1 MPAMTRCPN
10 ASCGR
15 VSQLVDDPLG
25 RIFRCP
31 RCLTKLPTAS
41 AAAAD
46 AGWTSV
52 GRASA
57 SAGAGGSSSGFEGAG
72 GLARSVARGLAVAG
86 RALTPYREGTGGVAV
101 VVAAEGDSADLDF
114 RAEFESGD
122 IFVGGLGWGIHG
134 GGSGSQADPGGESS
148 TSYGLWDSGEVVV
161 EAMSQPGTRVSA
173 WSVASQAAG
182 RAASMSAS
190 RSVEAISTASASS
203 ATAAAAATRGGIGSG
218 EGEQLGRFRI
228 VGVLGEGR
236 HATVYRAWDAMLER
250 EVALKVPRPGVLRS
264 ERSLERFLGEAR
276 AQARLRHPRIV
287 PVYEAG
293 RAGDRHYIA
302 MALIEGQS
310 LDDRLAEGG
319 AMAPAEAAGAAAEL
333 AEALAYAH
341 AQGVVHR
348 DVKPANIRVDGAG
361 AVHLMDFGI
370 AYRPDSN
377 EVPLKPGTILGTPA
391 YVAPEQAE
399 SGRRHPLPASDQYSL
414 GAVFYELLCG
424 RPPFMGPASYVL
436 FQATHHAVPSPR
448 TVEPKVPRALA
459 SICLKA
465 LARDPERR
473 YADCQALA
481 DDLRR
486 WLLGENPQ
494 ARRKGWARLG
504 R

>member
-52 GRASA
+52 VRTSA
-57 SAGAGGSSSGFEGAG
+57 SAWVGAGGGSSGFEGAG
-72 GLARSVARGLAVAG
+72 GLVRSGARGLAVAG
-86 RALTPYREGTGGVAV
+86 RGMASYREAAGGIAVAV
-101 VVAAEGDSADLDF
+101 EGDSAELDF
-114 RAEFESGD
+114 RADFESGD
-122 IFVGGLGWGIHG
+122 VFVGGLGWGIHG
-134 GGSGSQADPGGESS
+134 GGSDPACPGGESS

-173 WSVASQAAG
+173 WSMASQAAG
-182 RAASMSAS
+182 RVSASASAS
-190 RSVEAISTASASS
+190 RSVEAISAVSASES
-203 ATAAAAATRGGIGSG
+203 RGGIGSA

-228 VGVLGEGR
+228 IGVLGEGQ
-236 HATVYRAWDAMLER
+236 HATVYRAWDEMLER

-310 LDDRLAEGG
+310 LADRLAEGG
-319 AMAPAEAAGAAAEL
+319 AMAPTEAAGAAAEL

-348 DVKPANIRVDGAG
+348 DVKPANIRIDGAG

-399 SGRRHPLPASDQYSL
+399 SGRRDPLPASDQYSL

-424 RPPFMGPASYVL
+424 RPPFLGPASYVL

-486 WLLGENPQ
+486 WLVGENPQ